1 MSNFQFLESHWTDLA
16 KLGDL
21 SEKYVYSD
29 PNTSIIKQ
37 GILSEVMVKYML
49 AYDGIAEP
57 AYDNTHANRIRIL
70 KNNDL
75 LPREIDNTLYI
86 LRKAR
91 NDAAHNAADEGEKA
105 LNNLQL
111 MYELCVWYMQTY
123 GDYNYEPTGYVQ
135 PVDMT
140 VSLADLEKENAE
152 LEERN
157 QQLLIEIEQIQKNG
171 GADIKRRT
179 VAYQK
184 AINVHL
190 SEAQTREL
198 IDEQLRKV
206 GWEADT
212 RELRY
217 SNGTRPTKGKNLAIA
232 EWPTDSKTGNNGY
245 ADYALFIGEKL
256 VGIIEAKKKHTNISS
271 VLDGQCKDYAKMIKS
286 EHQKYVINRFGA
298 YMVPFLYATNG
309 RPYIKQY
316 EQMSGIWCLD
326 VREPFNAPK
335 ALSGWS
341 TPEGIEQALEKD
353 IVEADKKLAATGYE
367 VLQDPDGLNLRYY
380 QIEAIQAAEKAIAEH
395 KQTALLAM
403 ATGTGKTRTV
413 LGMIYRFLDAGRF
426 KRILYLVDRTSLG
439 DQTMDTFKEVKLKEL
454 LTLNQMYDVKSL
466 EDKEF
471 EKDTRVHIA
480 TVQSLVKRIMYNESD
495 KSLGVSDYDL
505 VIVDEAHRGYIL
517 DKEMGDDEVL
527 YRDQNDFRSKY
538 RAVIDYFDAVKIA
551 LTATPALHTT
561 EIFGKPVYSY
571 DYRTAVIDGF
581 LVDHDAPHIIKTK
594 LSEEGISFEKGS
606 TVPIYDPVTNEITNS
621 SELEDDLKFEV
632 EDFNRRVVDKSFNE
646 TVLQEIAKDIDPN
659 EKGKTLIFAVDDA
672 HADMITQILKDYYTN
687 LGISEEAVMKIT
699 GSIENGNAV
708 KIKEAI
714 RRFKNETYPN
724 IVVTV
729 DLLTTGI
736 DVEEIENLV
745 FMRSIRSRIL
755 FEQMLGR
762 ATRLCSEIG
771 KTHFE
776 IYDAVGVYNA
786 LEPVS
791 TMKPVVAN
799 PATTFDDLIDGIDSL
814 DTDRARKN
822 QIDLIVAK
830 MRRNKSQMS
839 DKYRARFEQ
848 ITGGLTP
855 EKFIEKIH
863 SMPVDK
869 AIETVKNNRQAFEYV
884 KRMPKEREKFI
895 SDEPD
900 ELRSHTRGYG
910 DATRPEDYLKEFRDF
925 IDNNI
930 NEIAALNIV
939 ATRPKELTRQSLKD
953 MKIILDGKHFNET
966 MLQTAW
972 KEMTNE
978 DIAADIISFI
988 RQRSIGDALISK
1000 DDRIHNAIVKTKA
1013 NHPELSKI
1021 QLGWLDRIE
1030 AQLLKEVVL
1039 NRETF
1044 DSDAFKNKGGY
1055 NAVNK
1060 AFGQKLDEFI
1070 DEINGYMYSA

>member
-1 MSNFQFLESHWTDLA
+1 
-16 KLGDL
+16 
-21 SEKYVYSD
+21 
-29 PNTSIIKQ
+29 
-37 GILSEVMVKYML
+37 MV
-49 AYDGIAEP
+49 
-57 AYDNTHANRIRIL
+57 
-70 KNNDL
+70 
-75 LPREIDNTLYI
+75 
-86 LRKAR
+86 
-91 NDAAHNAADEGEKA
+91 
-105 LNNLQL
+105 
-111 MYELCVWYMQTY
+111 
-123 GDYNYEPTGYVQ
+123 
-135 PVDMT
+135 
-140 VSLADLEKENAE
+140 
-152 LEERN
+152 
-157 QQLLIEIEQIQKNG
+157 
-171 GADIKRRT
+171 RT
-179 VAYQK
+179 
-184 AINVHL
+184 
-190 SEAQTREL
+190 E
-198 IDEQLRKV
+198 D
-206 GWEADT
+206 
-212 RELRY
+212 
-217 SNGTRPTKGKNLAIA
+217 
-232 EWPTDSKTGNNGY
+232 
-245 ADYALFIGEKL
+245 
-256 VGIIEAKKKHTNISS
+256 
-271 VLDGQCKDYAKMIKS
+271 
-286 EHQKYVINRFGA
+286 
-298 YMVPFLYATNG
+298 
-309 RPYIKQY
+309 
-316 EQMSGIWCLD
+316 
-326 VREPFNAPK
+326 
-335 ALSGWS
+335 
-341 TPEGIEQALEKD
+341 
-353 IVEADKKLAATGYE
+353 E

-699 GSIENGNAV
+699 GSIENGNPV

-745 FMRSIRSRIL
+745 FMRRIRSRIL

-762 ATRLCSEIG
+762 ATRLCPEIG

-814 DTDRARKN
+814 DTDRARAN

-839 DKYRARFEQ
+839 DEYRTQFEQ
-848 ITGGLTP
+848 LSGGMTP
-855 EKFIEKIH
+855 EEFIEKAH
-863 SMPVDK
+863 TDDLFSLTS
-869 AIETVKNNRQAFEYV
+869 EQQAFQKNEAFTGAELVHETHRLALMNAMLHDIDGKIYLCDTLSNQGKQMKGFDVVLTNPPFGTKKGGERANRDDFTFQTSNKQLNFLQHIYRSIKADGKARAAVVLPDNVLFADGEGERIREDLMNKCNLHTVLRLPTGIFYAQGV
-884 KRMPKEREKFI
+884 KTNVLFFTRGTSDKDNTKEVWFYDLRTNMPSFGKTNPLKAEHFDGFKAAYTAEDRKSV
-895 SDEPD
+895 SDERWSCYTYEQISEEGKNHSLDLGLIKDDSMLDYD
-900 ELRSHTRGYG
+900 ELPDPIESG
-910 DATRPEDYLKEFRDF
+910 EEC
-925 IDNNI
+925 
-930 NEIAALNIV
+930 IAQLEEAVDLLMSV
-939 ATRPKELTRQSLKD
+939 VKELKSLE
-953 MKIILDGKHFNET
+953 GAE
-966 MLQTAW
+966 
-972 KEMTNE
+972 
-978 DIAADIISFI
+978 
-988 RQRSIGDALISK
+988 
-1000 DDRIHNAIVKTKA
+1000 
-1013 NHPELSKI
+1013 
-1021 QLGWLDRIE
+1021 
-1030 AQLLKEVVL
+1030 
-1039 NRETF
+1039 
-1044 DSDAFKNKGGY
+1044 
-1055 NAVNK
+1055 
-1060 AFGQKLDEFI
+1060 
-1070 DEINGYMYSA
+1070 

>member
-37 GILSEVMVKYML
+37 GMLSEVMVKYML

-91 NDAAHNAADEGEKA
+91 NDAAHNAADEGKKA

-140 VSLADLEKENAE
+140 VCLADLEKENAE

-171 GADIKRRT
+171 GADSKRRT

-184 AINVHL
+184 ALNVHL

-198 IDEQLRKV
+198 IDEQLR
-206 GWEADT
+206 
-212 RELRY
+212 
-217 SNGTRPTKGKNLAIA
+217 
-232 EWPTDSKTGNNGY
+232 
-245 ADYALFIGEKL
+245 
-256 VGIIEAKKKHTNISS
+256 
-271 VLDGQCKDYAKMIKS
+271 
-286 EHQKYVINRFGA
+286 
-298 YMVPFLYATNG
+298 
-309 RPYIKQY
+309 
-316 EQMSGIWCLD
+316 
-326 VREPFNAPK
+326 
-335 ALSGWS
+335 
-341 TPEGIEQALEKD
+341 
-353 IVEADKKLAATGYE
+353 
-367 VLQDPDGLNLRYY
+367 
-380 QIEAIQAAEKAIAEH
+380 
-395 KQTALLAM
+395 
-403 ATGTGKTRTV
+403 
-413 LGMIYRFLDAGRF
+413 
-426 KRILYLVDRTSLG
+426 
-439 DQTMDTFKEVKLKEL
+439 
-454 LTLNQMYDVKSL
+454 
-466 EDKEF
+466 
-471 EKDTRVHIA
+471 
-480 TVQSLVKRIMYNESD
+480 
-495 KSLGVSDYDL
+495 
-505 VIVDEAHRGYIL
+505 
-517 DKEMGDDEVL
+517 
-527 YRDQNDFRSKY
+527 
-538 RAVIDYFDAVKIA
+538 
-551 LTATPALHTT
+551 
-561 EIFGKPVYSY
+561 
-571 DYRTAVIDGF
+571 
-581 LVDHDAPHIIKTK
+581 
-594 LSEEGISFEKGS
+594 
-606 TVPIYDPVTNEITNS
+606 
-621 SELEDDLKFEV
+621 
-632 EDFNRRVVDKSFNE
+632 
-646 TVLQEIAKDIDPN
+646 KDIDPN

-699 GSIENGNAV
+699 GSIENGNPV

-736 DVEEIENLV
+736 DVEEIVNLV
-745 FMRSIRSRIL
+745 FMRRIRSRIL

-762 ATRLCSEIG
+762 ATRLCPEIG

-786 LEPVS
+786 LELVS

-814 DTDRARKN
+814 DTDRARAN

-839 DKYRARFEQ
+839 DEYRTQFEQ
-848 ITGGLTP
+848 LSGGMTP
-855 EKFIEKIH
+855 EEFIEKIH

-869 AIETVKNNRQAFEYV
+869 AIETVKNNRAALEYV
-884 KRMPKEREKFI
+884 RRMPKEREKFI

-925 IDNNI
+925 IDNNM

-939 ATRPKELTRQSLKD
+939 ATRPKELTRQSLKEL
-953 MKIILDGKHFNET
+953 KIILDGKHFNET

>member
-1 MSNFQFLESHWTDLA
+1 MSNFQFLKSHWTDLA

-37 GILSEVMVKYML
+37 GMLSEVMVKYML

-140 VSLADLEKENAE
+140 VCLADLEKENAE

-171 GADIKRRT
+171 GADSKRRT

-184 AINVHL
+184 ALNVHL

-198 IDEQLRKV
+198 
-206 GWEADT
+206 
-212 RELRY
+212 
-217 SNGTRPTKGKNLAIA
+217 
-232 EWPTDSKTGNNGY
+232 
-245 ADYALFIGEKL
+245 
-256 VGIIEAKKKHTNISS
+256 
-271 VLDGQCKDYAKMIKS
+271 
-286 EHQKYVINRFGA
+286 
-298 YMVPFLYATNG
+298 
-309 RPYIKQY
+309 
-316 EQMSGIWCLD
+316 
-326 VREPFNAPK
+326 
-335 ALSGWS
+335 
-341 TPEGIEQALEKD
+341 
-353 IVEADKKLAATGYE
+353 
-367 VLQDPDGLNLRYY
+367 
-380 QIEAIQAAEKAIAEH
+380 
-395 KQTALLAM
+395 
-403 ATGTGKTRTV
+403 
-413 LGMIYRFLDAGRF
+413 
-426 KRILYLVDRTSLG
+426 
-439 DQTMDTFKEVKLKEL
+439 
-454 LTLNQMYDVKSL
+454 
-466 EDKEF
+466 
-471 EKDTRVHIA
+471 
-480 TVQSLVKRIMYNESD
+480 
-495 KSLGVSDYDL
+495 
-505 VIVDEAHRGYIL
+505 
-517 DKEMGDDEVL
+517 
-527 YRDQNDFRSKY
+527 
-538 RAVIDYFDAVKIA
+538 
-551 LTATPALHTT
+551 
-561 EIFGKPVYSY
+561 
-571 DYRTAVIDGF
+571 
-581 LVDHDAPHIIKTK
+581 
-594 LSEEGISFEKGS
+594 
-606 TVPIYDPVTNEITNS
+606 
-621 SELEDDLKFEV
+621 
-632 EDFNRRVVDKSFNE
+632 
-646 TVLQEIAKDIDPN
+646 
-659 EKGKTLIFAVDDA
+659 
-672 HADMITQILKDYYTN
+672 
-687 LGISEEAVMKIT
+687 
-699 GSIENGNAV
+699 
-708 KIKEAI
+708 I

-736 DVEEIENLV
+736 DVEEIVNLV
-745 FMRSIRSRIL
+745 FMRRIRSRIL

-762 ATRLCSEIG
+762 ATRLCPEIG

-814 DTDRARKN
+814 DTDRARAN

-839 DKYRARFEQ
+839 DEYRTQFEQ
-848 ITGGLTP
+848 LSGGMTP
-855 EKFIEKIH
+855 EEFIEKIH
-863 SMPVDK
+863 SMPVDE
-869 AIETVKNNRQAFEYV
+869 AIVTVKNNRAALEYV
-884 KRMPKEREKFI
+884 RRMPKEREKFI

-900 ELRSHTRGYG
+900 ELRSHARGYG

-925 IDNNI
+925 IDNNM

-939 ATRPKELTRQSLKD
+939 ATRPKELTRQSLKEL
-953 MKIILDGKHFNET
+953 KIILDGKHFNET

-978 DIAADIISFI
+978 DIVADIISFI